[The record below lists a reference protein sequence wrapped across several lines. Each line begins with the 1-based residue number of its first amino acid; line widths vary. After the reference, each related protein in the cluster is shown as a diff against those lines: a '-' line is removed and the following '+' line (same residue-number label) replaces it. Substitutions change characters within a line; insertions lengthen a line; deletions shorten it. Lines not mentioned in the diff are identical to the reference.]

1 MCLLVNLSLIYKVAS
16 VEGILCF
23 FFSNFSEARIF
34 HHLTQER
41 LVFFFLELSP
51 GSSLPHSF
59 GHHCEDLGIALVEL
73 YWNAANVFHD
83 DGEPT
88 FIERVLLFQV
98 EDSALSHPSR

>member
-1 MCLLVNLSLIYKVAS
+1 L
-16 VEGILCF
+16 
-23 FFSNFSEARIF
+23 

-41 LVFFFLELSP
+41 FVFFILELPS

-59 GHHCEDLGIALVEL
+59 GHHCEDLGFALVEL
-73 YWNAANVFHD
+73 YWNAAIVFHD
-83 DGEPT
+83 DDEPS